1 MKTSFTSFENCGKC
15 NAEFLQ
21 KHIVFFQNE
30 LLSKDEII
38 KAPLET
44 PTAMLNKLAE
54 QKNERND
61 VQQRSINSQIK

>member
-1 MKTSFTSFENCGKC
+1 MKTTFTSFENYGKC

-21 KHIVFFQNE
+21 KHIVFLQNE

-38 KAPLET
+38 EATLET

-54 QKNERND
+54 QKNERNHL
-61 VQQRSINSQIK
+61 QQRVINSQIK